1 LTVPGA
7 PGIISGVE
15 ENSRWAFL
23 KSPRTGV
30 MLVVLGLL
38 AVGGLAGHYFLNV
51 KTEYALTLL
60 RAEAQMD
67 LLRLEALQLDY
78 KKRHGAFAADLGAL
92 LGSAP
97 DGGAALRARLKEHT
111 HLETLVVDGDADGF
125 RLEANV
131 RDAERTLLVI
141 RGPRPS
147 DLREPAAGR

>member
-1 LTVPGA
+1 LTGPGA

-23 KSPRTGV
+23 KSPRTGPI
-30 MLVVLGLL
+30 LLVLGLL
-38 AVGGLAGHYFLNV
+38 LLAGMAGHFVVNL
-51 KTEYALTLL
+51 KSEYDLTLL

-67 LLRLEALQLDY
+67 LLRLEGLQLDY
-78 KKRHGAFAADLGAL
+78 KKRRGAFAADLGAL

-97 DGGAALRARLKEHT
+97 DGGSALRARLQKHT
-111 HLETLVVDGDADGF
+111 HLETLVVGGDEESY

-147 DLREPAAGR
+147 NPREPAPSR